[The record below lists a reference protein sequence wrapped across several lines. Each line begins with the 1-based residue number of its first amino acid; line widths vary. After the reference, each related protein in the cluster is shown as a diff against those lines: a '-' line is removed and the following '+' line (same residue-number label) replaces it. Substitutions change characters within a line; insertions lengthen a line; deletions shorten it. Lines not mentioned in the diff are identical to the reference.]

1 MRTQKFAYF
10 KPGEAHPNTHLTNAD
25 VIEIRR
31 LYMAGE
37 LTQKKIG
44 ERFGISTSEVNKIIN
59 RRYWAHVEDK
69 TAEQDAATAE
79 FWTEVERE
87 AQYLLWCSRKED
99 ELLKREEGKR

>member
-59 RRYWAHVEDK
+59 RRYWAHVEEE
-69 TAEQDAATAE
+69 AET
-79 FWTEVERE
+79 
-87 AQYLLWCSRKED
+87 
-99 ELLKREEGKR
+99 